1 MPPQTRYT
9 KNGDV
14 TIAYE
19 TFGDPGGAPLLGI
32 MGLDFQMV
40 WWPDAFCQALADRGF
55 AVARFDN
62 RDTGLSTHFSSDRRE
77 NPFGALLGRT
87 KPAYTTRDMLGDA
100 LAVMDALGWESAHV
114 LGGSMGGALAQA
126 LAVYHPSRV
135 RSLISCFGVP
145 ADAGPLQLLRYIKFG
160 PFRQFR
166 TLRAD
171 DSRESQIELLVSIF
185 RVFASPGY
193 PFPERWV
200 REAAAISHDRSP
212 RDPTSTQRQ
221 LAAGR
226 AQKIPPI
233 SRHHRAGPRHRGHR
247 RPADQAQ
254 GQPGHG
260 RADPRRPAGH
270 LSRDGAQPARGAV
283 AADHRRDLR
292 HHRGGRLAALT
303 AAPAGISPLVPCGE
317 DHCGRGL
324 DRDRG

>member
-1 MPPQTRYT
+1 MPPQTKYA

-19 TFGDPGGAPLLGI
+19 TFGDPAGAPLLGI

-62 RDTGLSTHFSSDRRE
+62 RDTGLSTHFASDRRE

-87 KPAYTTRDMLGDA
+87 KPDYTTRDMLGDA
-100 LAVMDALGWESAHV
+100 LAVMDALGWESANV
-114 LGGSMGGALAQA
+114 MGGSMGGALAQA

-135 RSLISCFGVP
+135 RSVISCFSVP
-145 ADAGPLQLLRYIKFG
+145 ADANPLLLLRYIKIA

-166 TLRAD
+166 QLKAHD
-171 DSRESQIELLVSIF
+171 NRESQIDLLVAVF
-185 RVFASPGY
+185 RGIASPGY
-193 PFPERWV
+193 PFPEQWA

-233 SRHHRAGPRHRGHR
+233 SGIRVPTLVIAG
-247 RPADQAQ
+247 AD
-254 GQPGHG
+254 
-260 RADPRRPAGH
+260 DP
-270 LSRDGAQPARGAV
+270 LI
-283 AADHRRDLR
+283 
-292 HHRGGRLAALT
+292 RLKGSQDT
-303 AAPAGISPLVPCGE
+303 AARIPGARLVAYPGMGHNLPEELWPEIIDEICATTGVSATAP
-317 DHCGRGL
+317 G
-324 DRDRG
+324 